1 MTFCVQGVL
10 FVVALALKKMKIS
23 LSVLIVAW
31 GRIRQVSIR
40 QVLDNYKKRA
50 LFSLSSILIDMALQI
65 FGFFFYF

>member
-1 MTFCVQGVL
+1 M
-10 FVVALALKKMKIS
+10 VALALKKMKIS